1 MSLNQKSL
9 GKKVLEEKSSAWFS
23 TTELLEYLGIS
34 DAELNQQLSIFTKGI
49 HYKYEKEGDSSSQ
62 ILWRIELVDE
72 LLCLP
77 VPPLE
82 REAMLQARN
91 NHITCKR

>member
-1 MSLNQKSL
+1 MSLNQKSS
-9 GKKVLEEKSSAWFS
+9 EEQLVERKSVWFS

-34 DAELNQQLSIFTKGI
+34 HAELNEQLNIFTEGV
-49 HYKYEKEGDSSSQ
+49 HYKYETNGDKNSQ
-62 ILWRIELVDE
+62 ILRRMELIDE

-82 REAMLQARN
+82 REAMLKASN
-91 NHITCKR
+91 NHITF